1 MKARE
6 ALAKR
11 LLPFGAAA
19 ALLLGSMAMIGT
31 SDVRAHEGT
40 PHPAHIHAG
49 SCETLGDV
57 VYPLADVG
65 MAAEGE
71 AMGSSAA
78 IPVDGSV
85 TTVEAALAD
94 IVGGEHAIN
103 VHESQENIGNYIACG
118 DIGGTM
124 MGESDLAIG
133 LGELN
138 DSGYSGVAWLHDNG
152 DGTTEVRVFLT
163 AKSGGAM
170 EHDMEDMGT
179 PADDSGA
186 GDSAGDAAGET
197 VEVAIQDFA
206 FGEPLEIKV
215 GTTVTWTNM
224 DSAPHTATSSGNF
237 QSNRLDQGQSFSFT
251 FEEAGTFDYFCEFHP
266 NMTSTITVTE

>member
-19 ALLLGSMAMIGT
+19 ALLLGSMAMVET
-31 SDVRAHEGT
+31 STVRAHEGT
-40 PHPAHIHAG
+40 PHPAHIHSG

-65 MAAEGE
+65 MEAEGE
-71 AMGSSAA
+71 AVGSSAA

-85 TTVEAALAD
+85 TTVEAPLAD
-94 IVGGEHAIN
+94 IVGAEHAIN
-103 VHESQENIGNYIACG
+103 VHESQENISNYIACG

-124 MGESDLAIG
+124 MGESDLSIG

-163 AKSGGAM
+163 AKSEEGAG
-170 EHDMEDMGT
+170 HDMEGMGT
-179 PADDSGA
+179 PADDA
-186 GDSAGDAAGET
+186 GGDDAAAGET
-197 VEVAIQDFA
+197 VEVAIQDFS

-237 QSNRLDQGQSFSFT
+237 QSDRLDQGASFSFT